1 MAGAGG
7 CAEAAR
13 SRGASPAL
21 HAAAVVEIT
30 ENVPCTLTPPEVFF
44 VERPDQVAVAKALCA
59 DCPVRAA
66 CLAGATERREPVG
79 VWGGELF
86 VDGVAVP
93 FKRGRGRPRKVPV
106 AV

>member
-1 MAGAGG
+1 MF
-7 CAEAAR
+7 E
-13 SRGASPAL
+13 P
-21 HAAAVVEIT
+21 ET
-30 ENVPCTLTPPEVFF
+30 TDDVPCTRTPPDLFF
-44 VERPDQVAVAKALCA
+44 AERPDQVALAKALCA
-59 DCPVRAA
+59 GCPVRAA
-66 CLAGATERREPVG
+66 CLAAASERREPVG